1 METILSMETD
11 EIAIVGPDGSR
22 VNGKEMHEQRLNEWF
37 ASEDPKWEMY
47 WALPYAGVSDNSTW
61 IVAGHTMTLTI
72 DGEEVKANS
81 MIDAEFVDGKI
92 NRFFVYNMA
101 IPATASEE

>member
-1 METILSMETD
+1 
-11 EIAIVGPDGSR
+11 
-22 VNGKEMHEQRLNEWF
+22 
-37 ASEDPKWEMY
+37 MY

>member
-1 METILSMETD
+1 
-11 EIAIVGPDGSR
+11 
-22 VNGKEMHEQRLNEWF
+22 
-37 ASEDPKWEMY
+37 
-47 WALPYAGVSDNSTW
+47 
-61 IVAGHTMTLTI
+61 MTLTI